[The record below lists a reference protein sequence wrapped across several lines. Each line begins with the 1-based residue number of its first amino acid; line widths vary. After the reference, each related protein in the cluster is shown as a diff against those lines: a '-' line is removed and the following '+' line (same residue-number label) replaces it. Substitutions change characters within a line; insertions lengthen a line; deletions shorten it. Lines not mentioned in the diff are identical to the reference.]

1 MSTKRWIIIFAVFA
15 AILIAAMCVM
25 PMLKTDSET
34 AGVFQD
40 GKLLYEIE
48 ISGSDATYTV
58 TYEGRENVICVENG
72 EVFMAKADCP
82 DQVCVLHG
90 SLTGA
95 EPIVCLPNR
104 LVIRWLGESSAAVDV
119 VTGR

>member
-1 MSTKRWIIIFAVFA
+1 MSTKGWIIIFAA
-15 AILIAAMCVM
+15 AAVVLTAAVCFM
-25 PMLKTDSET
+25 PMLKTDSDT

-40 GKLLYEIE
+40 GVLLYKID
-48 ISGSDATYTV
+48 ITKDDATYTV
-58 TYEGRENVICVENG
+58 EYEGRENVICVQNG
-72 EVFMAKADCP
+72 EIFVKEAECP

-90 SLTGA
+90 ALDGV

-104 LVIRWLGESSAAVDV
+104 LVIRWLGESDSAVDA